1 MPTKSAGLPYDL
13 NRARFVGLEAEKTGR
28 LDAHTVPP
36 LLSQLVLPRVN
47 PTQLH
52 SETERTERFWCF
64 FRVSQL
70 TFIASQLVRGR

>member
-1 MPTKSAGLPYDL
+1 MMPTKSAALPYDL

-36 LLSQLVLPRVN
+36 LLSQLYSPVN
-47 PTQLH
+47 LTQLIPKL
-52 SETERTERFWCF
+52 SVLVF

-70 TFIASQLVRGR
+70 IGFHCTLVS